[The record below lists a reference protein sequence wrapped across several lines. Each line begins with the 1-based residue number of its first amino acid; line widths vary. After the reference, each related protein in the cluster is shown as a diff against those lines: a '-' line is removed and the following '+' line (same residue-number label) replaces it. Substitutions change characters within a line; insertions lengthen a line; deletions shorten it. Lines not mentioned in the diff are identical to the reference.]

1 MNEQKVCIIGDGLAG
16 LTAAIILSQEN
27 VKIDLYC
34 TNKKKKIQII
44 EQQLFQKVIINILRI
59 A

>member
-44 EQQLFQKVIINILRI
+44 EQQLFQKVTINILKI

>member
-34 TNKKKKIQII
+34 TNKKKKK
-44 EQQLFQKVIINILRI
+44 FR
-59 A
+59 

>member
-44 EQQLFQKVIINILRI
+44 EQQLFQKVTINILRI